1 MLNLMVNEWEA
12 DRGTG
17 VTCAV
22 RIPRVED
29 PEILTPVLTAWG
41 PGHADP
47 RWRYA
52 DQKILVVDDDCDT
65 RQLIVTMLEGDGL
78 AAMQAPNGRVA
89 MALAVNE
96 CPDLVILDV
105 LMPGLDGYSVC
116 RQLREDACLH
126 GVPVIMLTGMAGLE
140 DELEGIACGA
150 DAYLAKPV
158 SRLELLARVHD
169 LI

>member
-1 MLNLMVNEWEA
+1 MVNGTRNGMLEEWEA
-12 DRGTG
+12 AGAAG
-17 VTCAV
+17 LACAV
-22 RIPRVED
+22 AVPLVES
-29 PEILTPVLTAWG
+29 PEVLTAWG
-41 PGHADP
+41 PDHADP

-52 DQKILVVDDDCDT
+52 DQKILVVDDDRDT

-89 MALAVNE
+89 MELAVHE
-96 CPDLVILDV
+96 TPDLVILDV

-116 RQLREDACLH
+116 RRLREDAGLR
-126 GVPVIMLTGMAGLE
+126 GVPVIMMTGLTGTE

>member
-1 MLNLMVNEWEA
+1 MLNGMLKEWEA

-22 RIPRVED
+22 QIPRVED
-29 PEILTPVLTAWG
+29 PEVLAPVRTDWG
-41 PGHADP
+41 PDHADP
-47 RWRYA
+47 RCRYA
-52 DQKILVVDDDCDT
+52 DQKILVVDDDRDT
-65 RQLIVTMLEGDGL
+65 RQLIVTMLEADGL
-78 AAMQAPNGRVA
+78 AAMQAPNGSVA

-116 RQLREDACLH
+116 RQLREDACLR
-126 GVPVIMLTGMAGLE
+126 GPVIMMTGLTGLE